1 MTSIANI
8 KRPSLLAQT
17 LDEAFPLV
25 DPGNKPLG
33 SLVLLQVK
41 GAAIKTKAGLVLP
54 QTTIETEADNT
65 RIAKVIALGPLA
77 FHNRETA
84 TLWPEGA
91 WVKPGDY
98 VRIGLY
104 GGDRWRVLVEEVESR
119 DRDGT
124 KRIDKVYAEFALIED
139 LNLKALVTGDPL
151 NQIAFI

>member
-1 MTSIANI
+1 
-8 KRPSLLAQT
+8 
-17 LDEAFPLV
+17 
-25 DPGNKPLG
+25 
-33 SLVLLQVK
+33 VLLQVK